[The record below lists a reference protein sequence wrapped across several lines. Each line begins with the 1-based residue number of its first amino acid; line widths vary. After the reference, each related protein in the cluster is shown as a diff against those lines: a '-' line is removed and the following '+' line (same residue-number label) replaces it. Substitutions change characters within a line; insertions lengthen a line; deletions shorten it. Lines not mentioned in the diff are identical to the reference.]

1 MTDQHTPAE
10 EHTHRH
16 GPECGHEA
24 RTHGDHVDYL
34 HDGHAHREH
43 DDHYDECTCSCSSCG
58 DNCTCVTC
66 ECENCTCEN
75 CEHAA

>member
-1 MTDQHTPAE
+1 MTDTHHAAE

-16 GPECGHEA
+16 GPDCGHESV
-24 RTHGDHVDYL
+24 THKDHVDYL

-43 DDHYDECTCSCSSCG
+43 DDHYDECTCRCG
-58 DNCTCVTC
+58 NCGENCTCATC
-66 ECENCTCEN
+66 TCENCTCDD